1 LSDAG
6 DLVTD
11 TTPLRIATRSS
22 PQASTQARAV
32 ADALRAATGRGVD
45 LVFVDTVGD
54 RTQVDNVPLHSIGGQ
69 GVFVKEVQRAVLD
82 GRADIAVHSAKDL
95 TSDEADGLALAA
107 FTERRDARD
116 VLVGS
121 TLADLASGS
130 TVATGSVRRRAQLA
144 AVRPDLEFAEL
155 RGNIGT
161 RLSKVPPGGAIVMA
175 KAALMILDLTE
186 HIAEELSLTDFV
198 PAVGQGCVAIECRSD
213 DDDTRRALASVDH
226 APTRRAVEI
235 ERAFLSELGSG
246 CSLPVAGHA
255 RENSLDIFLADPDR
269 GISVS
274 RRLDLLSDTDGHGDV
289 EADLAAARRA
299 AREAVAALAAEPG
312 AVHGDGA

>member
-1 LSDAG
+1 MAA
-6 DLVTD
+6 

-22 PQASTQARAV
+22 PQASTQAAAV
-32 ADALRAATGRGVD
+32 AAALESATGRTVD

-54 RTQVDNVPLHSIGGQ
+54 RTQADNVPLHSIGGQ

-95 TSDEADGLALAA
+95 TSDVADGLALVA

-121 TLADLASGS
+121 TLGDLAEGA

-144 AVRPDLEFAEL
+144 GVRPDLEFAEL

-161 RLSKVPPGGAIVMA
+161 RLSKVPDRGAIVMA
-175 KAALMILDLTE
+175 KAALLILDLTD
-186 HIAEELSLTDFV
+186 HIAEELSLDDFV
-198 PAVGQGCVAIECRSD
+198 PAVGQGCVAIECRVDDSD
-213 DDDTRRALASVDH
+213 TQIAVESVDH

-246 CSLPVAGHA
+246 CSLPVAGHV
-255 RENSLDIFLADPDR
+255 RENFLDIFLADPDR
-269 GISVS
+269 GTSVS
-274 RRLDLLSDTDGHGDV
+274 ERAELSSAIDGSGDIT
-289 EADLAAARRA
+289 ADLAVARQAARDA
-299 AREAVAALAAEPG
+299 TTSLSAFA
-312 AVHGDGA
+312 DGA